1 MYYSGEVI
9 EWTVLS
15 YIRDGIS
22 LGKNLACIN
31 PGHFNWEELGARYAK
46 DWLME
51 LTENKVSV
59 FYVPTG
65 DMWKY
70 QTKRVCLNRN
80 RSKQQLSDVCK
91 LRSTTNEMDKQF

>member
-1 MYYSGEVI
+1 MYQS
-9 EWTVLS
+9 
-15 YIRDGIS
+15 
-22 LGKNLACIN
+22 
-31 PGHFNWEELGARYAK
+31 GHFNWEELGARYAK

-70 QTKRVCLNRN
+70 QTKKSLFEQK
-80 RSKQQLSDVCK
+80 S
-91 LRSTTNEMDKQF
+91 E